1 MPKSSESKG
10 RSRPISIEEINF
22 YGICILLILVFV
34 QWLLWIGK
42 PNQVTCENIDSIRID
57 CTLKY
62 QALLISSEQK
72 IKNVKSI
79 KIDTRTSSSEYET
92 TTYYVAVLYAEGAAI
107 DIKTYSKRND
117 PELQSLDYRLSEFF
131 KNPTAKLV
139 IPIQY
144 NPW

>member
-1 MPKSSESKG
+1 MPKSSKSNL
-10 RSRPISIEEINF
+10 RSRSISIGEINI

-42 PNQVTCENIDSIRID
+42 PNQVTCENVDSTRVD
-57 CTLKY
+57 CTLNY

-79 KIDTRTSSSEYET
+79 KIDTRTSSSEYQS
-92 TTYYVAVLYAEGAAI
+92 TTYYVAVLHAEGAAI

-131 KNPTAKLV
+131 KNPTAKV
-139 IPIQY
+139 IIPIQY
-144 NPW
+144 NLW